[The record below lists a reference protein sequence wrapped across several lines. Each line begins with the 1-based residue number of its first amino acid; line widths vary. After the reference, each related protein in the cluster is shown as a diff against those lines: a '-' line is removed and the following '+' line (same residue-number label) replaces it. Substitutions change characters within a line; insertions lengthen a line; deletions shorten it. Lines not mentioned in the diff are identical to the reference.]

1 MSGEGGGHD
10 RLVPMSFSEFLAAS
24 PTSYHACAEVARLL
38 EGSGFVE
45 QREADPWQTRPG
57 GYFVRREGTIIA
69 YRLPKKT
76 TADLRFHIVA
86 AHSDSPGF
94 KLKPHPEHSSAGW
107 RQAGFEVYGSPLLNS
122 WLDREFGLAGRVVL
136 TSGEQRLIATDP
148 WLRIPQLAPH
158 LDRTVNDSL
167 QLDKQAHL
175 MPVYATIFDERDLFE
190 SLAQAADCAPQ
201 EIAGHDLF
209 SYITQPPQTF
219 GIEQQFLA
227 AGRLD
232 DLSSVYPG
240 AVALSQATPSP
251 GIIPILACFD
261 HEEVG
266 SQTRSGAGG
275 NLLPEILDRIAGG
288 LGLSHDEFCQ
298 VRARS
303 LLVSADAG
311 HSVNPNYVGMYD
323 PDEQPIMGCG
333 PMLKVN
339 AAQHYT
345 TDGLGRAMWEAVC
358 ERAEV
363 PCQTFVSNNAVS
375 CGTTIGPIL
384 AARTGLS
391 TVDIG
396 LPILSMHSAREMCAV
411 RDPDYLAAALEVF
424 FTG

>member
-1 MSGEGGGHD
+1 
-10 RLVPMSFSEFLAAS
+10 MSFCDFLAAS
-24 PTSYHACAEVARLL
+24 PTSYHACAEVAELL
-38 EGSGFVE
+38 GAGGFVE
-45 QREADPWQTRPG
+45 QFEAEPWRTGPRAC
-57 GYFVRREGTIIA
+57 FVRREGAVIA
-69 YRLPKKT
+69 YRLPERA

-86 AHSDSPGF
+86 AHTDSSGF

-136 TSGEQRLIATDP
+136 ASGERRLVATEP

-158 LDRTVNDSL
+158 LDRTVNESL

-175 MPVYATIFDERDLFE
+175 MPVYATEADERGLLE
-190 SLAQAADCAPQ
+190 AVAASAGCAPQ

-209 SYITQPPQTF
+209 AYVAQPPQTF
-219 GIEQQFLA
+219 GTERQFLA

-232 DLSSVYPG
+232 DLSSVYP
-240 AVALSQATPSP
+240 AALALAQAAPEP
-251 GIIPILACFD
+251 GVIPVLACFD

-275 NLLPEILDRIAGG
+275 NLLPEVLDRIAGG
-288 LGLSHDEFCQ
+288 LGLSHDQLCQ
-298 VRARS
+298 ARARS

-311 HSVNPNYVGMYD
+311 HSVHPNYTGMYD

-333 PMLKVN
+333 PILKVN
-339 AAQHYT
+339 ACQRYT
-345 TDGLGRAMWEAVC
+345 TDGVGRAMWEAVC
-358 ERAEV
+358 ERAEA

-384 AARTGLS
+384 AARTGLA
-391 TVDIG
+391 TVDVG

-411 RDPDYLAAALEVF
+411 ADVDFFASALGVF
-424 FTG
+424 FTGNWGRD